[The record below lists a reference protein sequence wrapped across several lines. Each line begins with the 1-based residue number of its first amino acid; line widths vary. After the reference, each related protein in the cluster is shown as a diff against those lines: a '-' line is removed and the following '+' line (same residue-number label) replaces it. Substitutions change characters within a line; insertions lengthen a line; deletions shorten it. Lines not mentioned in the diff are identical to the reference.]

1 MRHIT
6 IFHPEWGCLSPAPSF
21 MRTLRTAAVATAIGV
36 AVGGGAVL
44 SLTAHPDQTSV
55 AQRTLARPFPAVPAA
70 INVPLSNSEK
80 VTSSAQSEEILL
92 SESQPNALRRSELT
106 ASSAAVVTAPAKV
119 RVAAEAGSA
128 KTAVVPTAPM
138 RTRPKHLSQ
147 EQRHKDLVSP
157 ARPPQRSLVSR
168 SDSNVFQGLLARLTA
183 VIGHVWPSSTSPTSR
198 TSRIHGGPSAAAA

>member
-70 INVPLSNSEK
+70 INVAQSNSEK
-80 VTSSAQSEEILL
+80 VIPSAQSEEILL
-92 SESQPNALRRSELT
+92 SESQPNAPRRSE
-106 ASSAAVVTAPAKV
+106 VTAPAKV

-128 KTAVVPTAPM
+128 KTAVVPTPPM

-147 EQRHKDLVSP
+147 GPRHKDLVSP
-157 ARPPQRSLVSR
+157 AGPPQRSSVSR

-198 TSRIHGGPSAAAA
+198 TSRIRGGPSAAAA